1 VDFFTEI
8 DEDNSVLT
16 DSKLPFRIKINLF
29 ESIRPC
35 NRL

>member
-1 VDFFTEI
+1 MDGMI
-8 DEDNSVLT
+8 
-16 DSKLPFRIKINLF
+16 FRIKINLF